1 MGIVEAV
8 QNKMDL
14 TKKSAEDAVDTVF
27 DCITKCLAQG
37 EEVSISGFGAFIKT
51 ASVSGINQATI
62 AGMLVIIIIVF
73 VINRMVWA
81 PLLAES
87 AKRYAE

>member
-37 EEVSISGFGAFIKT
+37 EEVSISGFGAFIVKKRDARMGVNPRTGAKIQIGATVTPKFRAGKALKT
-51 ASVSGINQATI
+51 AV
-62 AGMLVIIIIVF
+62 
-73 VINRMVWA
+73 
-81 PLLAES
+81 
-87 AKRYAE
+87 K

>member
-1 MGIVEAV
+1 MNKMGIVEAV

-37 EEVSISGFGAFIKT
+37 EEVSISGFGAFIVKKRDARMGVNPRTGEKIQIGATVTPKFRAGKALKT
-51 ASVSGINQATI
+51 AV
-62 AGMLVIIIIVF
+62 
-73 VINRMVWA
+73 
-81 PLLAES
+81 
-87 AKRYAE
+87 K